1 MTVIPRD
8 RSEESMSSE
17 EPPRMSAANFAKLF
31 DSCKNWG
38 RWPSQGDRGA
48 LNYITAKEVAAA
60 AALVTRGR
68 TVSCARQ
75 LDTVAG
81 PDNGLPVIHHMTALH
96 DVAYGEGGDQRFTGD
111 YVGTEIHGDCI
122 SHIDAL
128 CHVVHQGQV
137 FDGVPAD
144 NAVNSLGAS
153 RQSIDV
159 AGHGIVSRGVLLDF
173 PRLRGVPWLEPGEAI
188 SSEEFTAAEKEAGTQ
203 LRQGDIVFVRTG
215 QALRRRTEGPWNVLL
230 GQVGLDLGVMPILH
244 ERQVAAL
251 AADSDSDPAP
261 SRCEGLDFPVHAIA
275 VVAMGLHM
283 IDHLDLDDLAEA
295 CAEEGRAQ
303 FMAVIAPL
311 RIGRGTGSPVNPIAV
326 L

>member
-1 MTVIPRD
+1 
-8 RSEESMSSE
+8 MSSE
-17 EPPRMSAANFAKLF
+17 RPPVMSAAEFAKLF

-48 LNYITAKEVAAA
+48 LNFIGQQEVAAA

-68 TVSCARQ
+68 TVSCARL

-81 PDNGLPVIHHMTALH
+81 PDNALPVIHHMTALH

-128 CHVVHQGQV
+128 CHVVHKGQL

-144 NAVNSLGAS
+144 QAVNSLGAS

-159 AGHGIVSRGVLLDF
+159 AGNGIVSRGVLLDF
-173 PRLRGVPWLEPGEAI
+173 PRLRDANWLEPGEAI
-188 SSEEFTAAEKEAGTQ
+188 SPDEFLAAERKAGTL

-215 QALRRRTEGPWNVLL
+215 QARRRRAEGPWNVLL
-230 GQVGLDLGVMPILH
+230 GQVGLDLGVLPILH

-283 IDHLDLDDLAEA
+283 IDHLDLDALADA
-295 CAEEGRAQ
+295 CAEEGRSE
-303 FMAVIAPL
+303 FMAVVAPL
-311 RIGRGTGSPVNPIAV
+311 RIGAGTGSPINPIAV